1 MASGDTKT
9 EAMLNVLG
17 NGGSGDEFRG
27 CCNTKTQSYIL
38 DAIDRINS
46 LTPGGSSDFNDL
58 DNRPKLM
65 GDEMTGDTDID
76 TFIGTSGGS
85 DGGAGLVPSP
95 EASDAGK
102 FLCADGTW
110 QDVGGGGG
118 PTVVQ
123 TLGDST
129 TDVISQ
135 DASTKLIF
143 PSYSSYPN
151 VINIGYDIS
160 MATTY
165 PHIAI
170 GSKTEASNFGLAI
183 GAGDGINVPPAKS
196 KQPNG
201 IALGSGAVVNSQE
214 GIAIGY
220 ATVPANAR
228 GSIAIGDSAGG
239 NINARGMVDFGTSYS
254 GNGYNS
260 TNYRLIT
267 GVHDGQ
273 NAHDAATV
281 GQINATID
289 AINTALNTNIPHVG
303 AQS

>member
-58 DNRPKLM
+58 SNRPQLN
-65 GDEMTGDTDID
+65 GAQMTGSTNITNFTGTDGN
-76 TFIGTSGGS
+76 TA
-85 DGGAGLVPSP
+85 GAQGLVPAP
-95 EASDAGK
+95 ATTDAGK
-102 FLCADGTW
+102 FLKADGTW
-110 QDVGGGGG
+110 DTAGGGG

-123 TLGDST
+123 TLGSST
-129 TDVISQ
+129 TDVMSQ
-135 DASTKLIF
+135 DAATKLIY
-143 PSYSSYPN
+143 PNYSSFPT
-151 VINIGYDIS
+151 VIEIGTSAMIS
-160 MATTY
+160 AWTHLAIGNGSQAAAWATALGSGDANLSGAKARNQY
-165 PHIAI
+165 SIAI
-170 GSKTEASNFGLAI
+170 GS
-183 GAGDGINVPPAKS
+183 GADVES
-196 KQPNG
+196 D
-201 IALGSGAVVNSQE
+201 E
-214 GIAIGY
+214 GIAIGS

-228 GSIAIGDSAGG
+228 GSIAIGDSSGG
-239 NINARGMVDFGTSYS
+239 NINAKGMVDFGTSS
-254 GNGYNS
+254 TSNGYNS

-267 GVHDGQ
+267 GIHDGQ
-273 NAHDAATV
+273 NAHDVATV

-289 AINTALNTNIPHVG
+289 AINLALNTNIPHVG